1 MNRNDRNGSPVG
13 ERDEVNQMSYVDPA
27 TAVAGGPTGQSRGA
41 SPSSTALTL
50 PSGFG
55 VPTIPINFQCEVEGC
70 DKAFKTK
77 QGRGQ
82 HVRHAHPEAYNNSI
96 VTSRKKA
103 RWYDEEKL
111 RLAAQEA
118 SLELEWVVRMS
129 RGEKVKGL
137 NEKLQAAFPERTLDA
152 IKSRRRNPEHRQMVE
167 EATKRLE
174 SRAST
179 VVTEVRQSPSEQDE
193 WQSPQSLEDGPPD
206 CDPTTVVT
214 GRTLRPRRK
223 VGNYALQAIEE
234 EDSLCPEGPAED
246 PPDCV
251 PMVATGRVLRPRR
264 KKEPSSPKT
273 QTKKGQRAGKITTNV
288 TGSGLSTSA
297 GEREDDGG
305 DVDQSQQGPTPRSP
319 RCSRVTEQASA
330 NPSSVMEHET
340 KELTGASARDR
351 SGTEHHGTVPD
362 QDFQVAIQELAADL
376 TLDVYGGEVLKSIA
390 MRACAGEEV
399 KEDLEDYLREY
410 FVREG
415 KEAPK
420 RPSKSRA
427 SNKPKVGKRK
437 QRRAEYARVQTL
449 YQKSRHRCAQEILD
463 GTQVN
468 KVTDHQNFIGF
479 WKRTM
484 TETPP
489 GPPLVVNP
497 PTEIHNDLWKP
508 VTREDIR
515 QHLPPCS
522 TATGPDGMT
531 ARELRSVP
539 FSHLALLTNL
549 ILTIGEVPRILAV
562 SRTTFIPKVPE
573 ATKPQDFRPIA
584 VAPNLLRLLHKILA
598 KRMQGCVKLDVRQ
611 RAFIPADGCGE
622 NVAILQ
628 ALLSESRR
636 TLSTLHMAQLDLRK
650 AFDSVSVD
658 AVLAAASSAGL
669 PTKFLHYLEVLYQ
682 HSKTLVQSGDL
693 REEIRAARGVKQG
706 DPLSPLLFNL
716 VVDGL
721 LRELPAIIGFRLGET
736 MINAMAFADDLTL
749 VASTRGG
756 LQELLNQSEAYFK
769 ERGLSF
775 NPQKSSTLSLVPS
788 KRQKKIKV
796 EQQPFQIAGSDIPTL
811 DCIASWKYLGVLFNT
826 RGRKVPLTGELIPL
840 LERLSA
846 APLKPQQ
853 RLVLLKHYLLPRFY
867 HRGTFAHVTAKLL
880 RRLDTCVR
888 LRIRRWLRLPHDT
901 PVGYFHAPVESGG
914 LGIPALRHMLPRLK
928 LQRMAMLRMS
938 DVPACGDAVKCPALI
953 LEERKATTLL
963 TVNGVVLRT
972 AKDVQGH
979 WAELLHNSVDG
990 EHLRTCKEV
999 PESQQWV
1006 SDGTRLLS
1014 GRDFVDCAKLRINA
1028 IPTLARTSR
1037 GRNQDISCR
1046 AGCRQTETLGHVLQ
1060 QCERTHGARI
1070 KRHDGIVSYLCKKF
1084 REDKWTVEREPCIKT
1099 KEGNRF
1105 PDIVIR
1111 KGERTAIVDVQ
1122 VVGTSTPLETAHRR
1136 KQSYYARNDEVV
1148 AYAKAD
1154 RKGTPI
1160 VTSCTVSYRGV
1171 WSSSSRADLHG
1182 LGVTKS
1188 DTKVMSVRALQGSMA
1203 VFGVFRRSTSRAK
1216 RT

>member
-1 MNRNDRNGSPVG
+1 MNRIDRNGSPVG
-13 ERDEVNQMSYVDPA
+13 ENETTSCVNPA
-27 TAVAGGPTGQSRGA
+27 TAVAGGLTGQSRGA
-41 SPSSTALTL
+41 SPSSTVEPLA
-50 PSGFG
+50 SGSG
-55 VPTIPINFQCEVEGC
+55 IPTIPVSFQCEAEGC
-70 DKAFKTK
+70 YKTFKTK

-118 SLELEWVVRMS
+118 SLELEWAARKS
-129 RGEKVKGL
+129 REKVKGL

-167 EATKRLE
+167 EASKRLE
-174 SRAST
+174 LRAST
-179 VVTEVRQSPSEQDE
+179 VVTEVRQSSHDDPEQDE
-193 WQSPQSLEDGPPD
+193 WHCPQGQEEGQPD
-206 CDPTTVVT
+206 CDPMSVVT
-214 GRTLRPRRK
+214 GMTLRPRRKAGRCSLQAIEEESQCPEGLEEDHPDCDQVVTAGRTLRPRNPVAQK
-223 VGNYALQAIEE
+223 G
-234 EDSLCPEGPAED
+234 GP
-246 PPDCV
+246 PVCV
-251 PMVATGRVLRPRR
+251 PTVAPGKILRPRR
-264 KKEPSSPKT
+264 KRGQSSPRTEKEPNL
-273 QTKKGQRAGKITTNV
+273 A
-288 TGSGLSTSA
+288 SA
-297 GEREDDGG
+297 GGPLASAGNREDDGDDIG
-305 DVDQSQQGPTPRSP
+305 EPQQGLTLSQGGSPRSSGVIE
-319 RCSRVTEQASA
+319 RASA
-330 NPSSVMEHET
+330 QPSSGIEHP
-340 KELTGASARDR
+340 
-351 SGTEHHGTVPD
+351 GTVPD
-362 QDFQVAIQELAADL
+362 QDFQVAMMELAADL
-376 TLDVYGGEVLKSIA
+376 ALDVYGGEVLKSIA
-390 MRACAGEEV
+390 VRACAGEEV
-399 KEDLEDYLREY
+399 KEDLEDYLRVY

-415 KEAPK
+415 KEAPITRKNRAPQDPK
-420 RPSKSRA
+420 R
-427 SNKPKVGKRK
+427 GKRK
-437 QRRAEYARVQTL
+437 QRRSEYARVQAL

-468 KVTDHQNFIGF
+468 KVTDHQNFIDF
-479 WKRTM
+479 WLRTM

-489 GPPLVVNP
+489 VPPLDVNP
-497 PTEIHNDLWKP
+497 PTEVHDDLWKP
-508 VTREDIR
+508 ITREDIR
-515 QHLPPCS
+515 LHLPPCS

-549 ILTIGEVPRILAV
+549 ILVIGEVPRILAV

-573 ATKPQDFRPIA
+573 ATKPEDFRPIA

-598 KRMQGCVKLDVRQ
+598 KRLQGCVKLDVRQ
-611 RAFIPADGCGE
+611 RAFVPADGCGE

-636 TLSTLHMAQLDLRK
+636 TLSTLHMAQMDLRK

-669 PTKFLHYLEVLYQ
+669 PKKFLHYLEVLYQ
-682 HSKTLVQSGDL
+682 QSKTLVQSGDL

-769 ERGLSF
+769 ARGLSF
-775 NPQKSSTLSLVPS
+775 NPEKSSTLSLVPS
-788 KRQKKIKV
+788 KRQKKTKV

-811 DCIASWKYLGVLFNT
+811 DCVASWKYLGVLFNT

-867 HRGTFAHVTAKLL
+867 HRGTFSHVTAKLL

-888 LRIRRWLRLPHDT
+888 LRIRGWLRLPHDT

-928 LQRMAMLRMS
+928 VQRMAMLRMS
-938 DVPACGDAVKCPALI
+938 DVPACGDAVECPALK
-953 LEERKATTLL
+953 LEEQKAMTLL
-963 TVNGVVLRT
+963 TVRGRVLRT
-972 AKDVQGH
+972 AKDVKDH

-990 EHLRTCKEV
+990 AHLGTCKEV

-1037 GRNQDISCR
+1037 GRNQDTSCR
-1046 AGCRQTETLGHVLQ
+1046 AGCRQIETLGHVLQ
-1060 QCERTHGARI
+1060 QCERTHGERI
-1070 KRHDGIVSYLCKKF
+1070 KRHDGVVEYLCKKF
-1084 REDKWTVEREPCIKT
+1084 KADKWSVEREPCITT

-1111 KGERTAIVDVQ
+1111 KGDRTAIVDVQ
-1122 VVGTSTPLETAHRR
+1122 IVGTSTPLETAHRR
-1136 KQSYYARNDEVV
+1136 KQNYYARNDEVV

-1154 RKGTPI
+1154 KSGTPI

-1171 WSSSSRADLHG
+1171 WSTSSRADLRG
-1182 LGVTKS
+1182 LGVTNS
-1188 DTKVMSVRALQGSMA
+1188 DIKLMSVRALQGSLA
-1203 VFGVFRRSTSRAK
+1203 IFGVFRRSTSRTK
-1216 RT
+1216 RS